1 MDLVVR
7 FESTQKESIDEKME
21 TKGKKRAATRIRK
34 VFNRKSQF
42 GRSEAVQFAR
52 MGFFLNVTRRSS
64 PVSPRFEPPLP
75 PQPSFLPS
83 FRSVQPRFARFRDS
97 FVTKKLNSSRRD
109 VHPPSLFPF
118 SLALLSPS
126 RPPFPSTVRVVS
138 RPFSTALPAQ
148 FFGLATAPLSAS
160 FCTCQRQRLHTLD
173 SSPAS
178 LSPLLNGVG
187 RPIYLPGSK
196 DQTAN
201 LSIERIAWLVIS
213 ARSVAFHAR
222 IKMQSRPSPLSRSTI
237 PPTHP
242 FLLHDSYLPSN
253 VCVFITVASGGQVD
267 AREGRDRSS
276 RSSHPRRASIEYRRQ
291 GRIRTWNLVRCFRWG
306 RGDTLPSNNS
316 STASR
321 LFTIDGIISSA
332 LKRAGG
338 SVERFYLF
346 FLFTSFNIQ
355 FLSLSVF
362 SLAINQTVYLFLLSL
377 LLYLFLYVIVG

>member
-1 MDLVVR
+1 
-7 FESTQKESIDEKME
+7 ME
-21 TKGKKRAATRIRK
+21 TKGKKRGAARIRK

-109 VHPPSLFPF
+109 VHPPL
-118 SLALLSPS
+118 
-126 RPPFPSTVRVVS
+126 PFPILA
-138 RPFSTALPAQ
+138 RPSL
-148 FFGLATAPLSAS
+148 
-160 FCTCQRQRLHTLD
+160 
-173 SSPAS
+173 S
-178 LSPLLNGVG
+178 LSPTISIHRPRRVPSFLNG
-187 RPIYLPGSK
+187 
-196 DQTAN
+196 A
-201 LSIERIAWLVIS
+201 
-213 ARSVAFHAR
+213 ARSVFRVSYSSIVRQFLHMPTAEVTHPRLLSSLPFSSFER
-222 IKMQSRPSPLSRSTI
+222 CRPPDI
-237 PPTHP
+237 PPRLKGPNCESVDRKNSLARNQRTVRCIPRAYKNAISSFPPLTFDYPSDRSTHP

-332 LKRAGG
+332 LKRPGG

-346 FLFTSFNIQ
+346 FFLRVLIYSFS
-355 FLSLSVF
+355 LSLSFF
-362 SLAINQTVYLFLLSL
+362 SR
-377 LLYLFLYVIVG
+377 